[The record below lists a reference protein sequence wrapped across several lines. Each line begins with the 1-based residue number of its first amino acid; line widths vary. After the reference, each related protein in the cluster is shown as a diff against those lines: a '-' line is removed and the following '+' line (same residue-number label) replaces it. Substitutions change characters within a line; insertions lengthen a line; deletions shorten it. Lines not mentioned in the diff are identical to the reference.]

1 MLTTIINLLIL
12 LLIVGLLFYLVIWV
26 LGLLGIAVPTQV
38 MRIIGAIIFLIILL
52 WFLQA
57 VLGGGSFPKLLM
69 LPLLRLP

>member
-1 MLTTIINLLIL
+1 MLTTVINFLIVLLIL
-12 LLIVGLLFYLVIWV
+12 GLVFYLVIWV

-57 VLGGGSFPKLLM
+57 VLGGAHFPKLLM
-69 LPLLRLP
+69 LPLVR

>member
-1 MLTTIINLLIL
+1 MLTTVINFLIVLLIL
-12 LLIVGLLFYLVIWV
+12 GLVFYLVIWV

-57 VLGGGSFPKLLM
+57 VLGGGHFPKLLT
-69 LPLLRLP
+69 LPLVRLT